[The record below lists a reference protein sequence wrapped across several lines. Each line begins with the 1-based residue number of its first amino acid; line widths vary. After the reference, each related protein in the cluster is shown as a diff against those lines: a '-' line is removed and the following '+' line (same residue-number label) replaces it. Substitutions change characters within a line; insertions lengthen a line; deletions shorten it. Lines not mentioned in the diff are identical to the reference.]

1 MVICRA
7 WAMDRVVA
15 MVRIRM
21 KRRHSFFMFFFSR
34 LAIST
39 LAKKIAP
46 IRIPALT
53 TMLKAL
59 LLQLFKTSSLCL
71 AYFCNPE
78 ILYLLVISI
87 FVEKYIFLPKKE

>member
-7 WAMDRVVA
+7 WAMDKVVA

-21 KRRHSFFMFFFSR
+21 KIRHSFFMFLFSR

-46 IRIPALT
+46 IRIPART
-53 TMLKAL
+53 TKA
-59 LLQLFKTSSLCL
+59 S
-71 AYFCNPE
+71 
-78 ILYLLVISI
+78 
-87 FVEKYIFLPKKE
+87 